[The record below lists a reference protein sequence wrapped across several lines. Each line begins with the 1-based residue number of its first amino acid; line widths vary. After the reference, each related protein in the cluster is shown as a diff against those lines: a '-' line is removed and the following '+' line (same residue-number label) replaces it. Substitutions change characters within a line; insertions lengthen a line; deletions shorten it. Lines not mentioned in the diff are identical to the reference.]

1 MEGTWLRLHSHPALS
16 VVAFALVFRAVHRLL
31 YSLTPP
37 PRVVERNPL
46 CAWKWRNLCLSLAHS
61 LVTGPWAATCV
72 IVCPE
77 MLKDLHSY
85 STPISYLLIC
95 VSSGYFVQDTG
106 DIIFSGHAKGSWEFL
121 LHHFLVLWCFLYA
134 LYTRRYVGGAVI
146 ALLVEINSVTL
157 HTRLLLKLAEAR
169 ASTVYRINKLLNLLT
184 YVTFRLGTQFYLTW
198 YLLWNYSWLDHAAYF
213 LGTVLLMDIII
224 LIYFYR
230 LLRADFFPSGYA
242 RLERNATSSNGF
254 SDFLKD

>member
-85 STPISYLLIC
+85 STPISYLLVC
-95 VSSGYFVQDTG
+95 VSSAE
-106 DIIFSGHAKGSWEFL
+106 HAVASA
-121 LHHFLVLWCFLYA
+121 HVCNPQVLWCFLYA

-242 RLERNATSSNGF
+242 CLERNATSSNGF